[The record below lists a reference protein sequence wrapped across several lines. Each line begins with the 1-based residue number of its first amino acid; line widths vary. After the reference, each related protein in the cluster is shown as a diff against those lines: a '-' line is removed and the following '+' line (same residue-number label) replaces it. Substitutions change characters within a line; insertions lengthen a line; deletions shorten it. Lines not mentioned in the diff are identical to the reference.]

1 MKRTIIYQS
10 LDEEKQRCY
19 NTILQHQNRIKHYL
33 ELKYSNKD
41 LETDKFVKSQ
51 INYHNEQ
58 LIRHQLLMIRLEN
71 GK

>member
-33 ELKYSNKD
+33 ELKYSEKD

-58 LIRHQLLMIRLEN
+58 LIRHKLLMSRLED
-71 GK
+71 K